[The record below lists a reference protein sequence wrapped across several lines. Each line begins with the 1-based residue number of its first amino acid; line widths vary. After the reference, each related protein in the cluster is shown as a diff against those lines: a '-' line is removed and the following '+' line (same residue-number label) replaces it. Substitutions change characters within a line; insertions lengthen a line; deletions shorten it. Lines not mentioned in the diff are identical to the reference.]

1 MAKDL
6 TAGDRAP
13 DFDLPADGGGRLR
26 LSDLKG
32 HAVVL
37 YFYPQDETQTCTAE
51 AIAFNA
57 LRAQFEA
64 AGAKIVGVSPD
75 SIASHQRF
83 KKKHRLG
90 FALAAD
96 EDREAIGA
104 YGVWRE
110 KTLFGRNYMGVER
123 TTVLIDA
130 EGKIARIWRKVR
142 TPGHAEQVLQ
152 AARELATR
160 RA

>member
-1 MAKDL
+1 VAKDL